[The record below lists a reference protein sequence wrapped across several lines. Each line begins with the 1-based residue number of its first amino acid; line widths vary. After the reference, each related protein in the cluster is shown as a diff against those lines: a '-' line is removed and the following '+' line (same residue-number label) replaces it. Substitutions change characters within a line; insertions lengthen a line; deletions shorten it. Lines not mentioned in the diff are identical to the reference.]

1 MIKPYESGNRISP
14 GFSCV
19 SDDLTMEIWS
29 CETERTVEI
38 WSHACTLSGY
48 HDFAVDWLWELHH
61 APLNEAENPEIFASV
76 GADDAVRVFIEN
88 KDNEVDELTFKLL
101 LKKEKAH
108 EMNVNS
114 LKCHAGDKRFLASAS
129 DDGTEKIWEFVC
141 PSPQWQG

>member
-38 WSHACTLSGY
+38 
-48 HDFAVDWLWELHH
+48 WELHH